1 MPMSV
6 VTATVGLTD
15 ADGWADEFI
24 EGWEEGT
31 IETEGLKEGMADA
44 TAEGGS
50 EDGTLDDFVFIN
62 IAFADLLSDSKVGS

>member
-1 MPMSV
+1 MSV

-15 ADGWADEFI
+15 ADGWAV

-31 IETEGLKEGMADA
+31 IETEGFKEGIADA

-50 EDGTLDDFVFIN
+50 EDGTLDDFVFVIF
-62 IAFADLLSDSKVGS
+62 AFADLLSDSKVGS